1 MIYDCVNLSPSEQI
15 GMHSQPDWE
24 LSYILQGHGRR
35 QIGAAESPFSEGDM
49 VLVVPDMPHRWIF
62 EDNGDPDA
70 RISNISL
77 MFGSDFLEK
86 AAALPGFDKVAEAIG
101 GIKESVELTGETKVA
116 VARLLLRMRDE
127 DTADRTA
134 SALRILSLLGRDG
147 GMTVAGRFSKAET
160 AAERI
165 RKVKIYVVCN
175 CRRQLTLDDAAKYA
189 GMSRAG
195 FCSFWKRETGETFL
209 TFLTRQRLDVA
220 CHLLKN
226 PAMLISEVCYESG
239 FSDIPHFNRTFR
251 RQFGVSPSAYRASL
265 VPDTESDKR

>member
-15 GMHSQPDWE
+15 GMHSQPGWE

-35 QIGAAESPFSEGDM
+35 QIGAAESPFSEG
-49 VLVVPDMPHRWIF
+49 LVVPDMPHRWIF

-70 RISNISL
+70 SISNISL
-77 MFGSDFLEK
+77 MFGRDFLEK
-86 AAALPGFDKVAEAIG
+86 AAALLGFDKVAEAIG
-101 GIKESVELTGETKVA
+101 GMKESVELTGETKVA

-147 GMTVAGRFSKAET
+147 GMTVAGRFRKAET

-175 CRRQLTLDDAAKYA
+175 CRRQLTLEDAAKYA
-189 GMSRAG
+189 GMSR
-195 FCSFWKRETGETFL
+195 T
-209 TFLTRQRLDVA
+209 
-220 CHLLKN
+220 
-226 PAMLISEVCYESG
+226 G

-265 VPDTESDKR
+265 VPDTESDKL

>member
-101 GIKESVELTGETKVA
+101 GIKESVELTGETKVE
-116 VARLLLRMRDE
+116 VARLLRMRDE

-147 GMTVAGRFSKAET
+147 GMTVAGRFRKAET

-195 FCSFWKRETGETFL
+195 F
-209 TFLTRQRLDVA
+209 
-220 CHLLKN
+220 
-226 PAMLISEVCYESG
+226 
-239 FSDIPHFNRTFR
+239 SDIPHFNRTFR